1 MPAAPLPANE
11 EQRLAALMSCN
22 VLDTPP
28 ERRFDDLTALA
39 ARLCDTPIAL
49 VSLVDSDRQWFKSR
63 HGLHTEQTPR
73 DQAFCGYA
81 ILQGRP
87 LVIPDATA
95 DPRTADNPLVTGE
108 PKIRFYAGVPL
119 QVSDEEILGTL
130 CVIDTRPRTLD
141 DDQLNDLE
149 ALARQ
154 AAAQLKLDRL
164 NCQLAL
170 TAREACR
177 ASRAKS
183 SFLANM
189 SHEIRTPLTSII
201 GYADLLATEQT
212 HEAFGSQDEIAETIR
227 RNGRHLLALVN
238 DILDLSRIESGRLTI
253 ERVPTDVRR
262 IIDEA
267 VEIARPAAESR
278 DVRLNSMFDAVP
290 ARLLIDPVRVK
301 QIVVNLTSNAVKF
314 SAAGRVDVE
323 LGYDAG
329 QQSLTLVVRDTGIGM
344 TEEQLERIR
353 RFEPFSQADMSTTR
367 EFGGTGLGLRICHK
381 LVKQMGGQIAVESVF
396 GQGSTFTAALRAEA
410 CEADETIGHTAQ
422 PPAVEATEVPL
433 AGAWVLVAEDSPDNQ
448 RLIRHHLQRAGA
460 EVEVVEDGRA
470 ACDLLGP
477 MPDLAGYDL
486 VLMDM
491 QMPVMDGY
499 AATRWLREAGGTL
512 PILAL
517 TASAGASDGER
528 CREAGCDEHLPKP
541 FEPAQLIARCA
552 AHLQGNANAWRRSA

>member
-1 MPAAPLPANE
+1 MPPAPLPYQE
-11 EQRLAALMSCN
+11 EQRLAALLSCN

-63 HGLHTEQTPR
+63 HGLNAEQTPR

-81 ILQGRP
+81 ILQDR
-87 LVIPDATA
+87 LLIIPDATA

-108 PKIRFYAGVPL
+108 PGIRFYAGVPL
-119 QVSDEEILGTL
+119 RISPDEALGTL
-130 CVIDTRPRTLD
+130 CVIDTRPRTLSPE
-141 DDQLNDLE
+141 QQSDLE
-149 ALARQ
+149 ALASQ
-154 AAAQLKLDRL
+154 VVAQLQLDRS
-164 NCQLAL
+164 NHQLAEI
-170 TAREACR
+170 AREAGR
-177 ASRAKS
+177 ANQAKS

-201 GYADLLATEQT
+201 GYADLLATGQ
-212 HEAFGSQDEIAETIR
+212 QDEKFGNPQEIAQTVR

-253 ERVPTDVRR
+253 ERVPTDLRR

-267 VEIARPAAESR
+267 VEMARPAAESR
-278 DVRLNSMFDAVP
+278 DVRLNAMFDAIP
-290 ARLLIDPVRVK
+290 AQLMLDPVRVK
-301 QIVVNLTSNAVKF
+301 QIAVNLTTNAVKF
-314 SAAGRVDVE
+314 TAAGRVDVK
-323 LGYDAG
+323 LAYDADR
-329 QQSLTLVVRDTGIGM
+329 QVLTLTVRDTGIGM
-344 TEEQLERIR
+344 TEQQLDRIR

-381 LVKQMGGQIAVESVF
+381 LTQQMGGSITAESIF
-396 GQGSTFTAALRAEA
+396 GEGSTFTATIHARA
-410 CEADETIGHTAQ
+410 CEAGETATVAAQ
-422 PPAVEATEVPL
+422 PETTATAALPL
-433 AGAWVLVAEDSPDNQ
+433 AGARVLVAEDSPDNQ
-448 RLIRHHLQRAGA
+448 RLIRHHLERAGA
-460 EVEVVEDGRA
+460 EVEVVENGQA

-477 MPDLAGYDL
+477 LPDLAGFDM

-499 AATRWLREAGGTL
+499 TATQQLRELGGAL

-517 TASAGASDGER
+517 TASAGVSDGER
-528 CREAGCDEHLPKP
+528 CREAGCNEHLPKP
-541 FEPAQLIARCA
+541 FEPAQLITRCA
-552 AHLQGNANAWRRSA
+552 AYLKDQEAVWRRSA